1 MSFVEAG
8 APETDPVALLAYYD
22 ARNVPDA
29 QLCRIFRCEA
39 AELANVRASAEY
51 KDAVSVHVTEQV
63 NQAASIDDLWNG
75 LEAQSLGGLIDA
87 MPSIADPKMLL
98 GMAVQANK
106 AGRRRGGLAPNNG
119 NAAGRSIIDADGPI
133 AGARVIRLRTTFLEV
148 LQDPDGA
155 RRITERQAN
164 LEIMQETDLREDLTP
179 GQVKRILREDVGV
192 DPDQISVRQTF
203 GPDAAL
209 LLDFSRIAE
218 E

>member
-22 ARNVPDA
+22 ARNVSDA

-39 AELANVRASAEY
+39 AELANVRASTEY

-106 AGRRRGGLAPNNG
+106 AGRRRGGLAPNSG
-119 NAAGRSIIDADGPI
+119 NAAGRSIIDADGPV
-133 AGARVIRLRTTFLEV
+133 AGARVVRLRTTFLEV

-209 LLDFSRIAE
+209 LLDFSQIAE